1 MGQLTGLCIISME
14 SKWLGKADDVGMG
27 LAARVMP
34 LSAGVSTGQAFSFTR
49 CCETYDAHQH
59 T

>member
-1 MGQLTGLCIISME
+1 MGQLTGLGIIRME
-14 SKWLGKADDVGMG
+14 SKWPGKADNVGMG
-27 LAARVMP
+27 LAARIMP

-49 CCETYDAHQH
+49 CCKTYDAHQH